1 MMRKHIFCIALS
13 LCVLLFSVFIPVN
26 SVSAHEIYYPGT
38 SPNYTPVPLKWA
50 FVTNRTANIK
60 INADKLT
67 GSLASH
73 YTYARNAWPRYSSR
87 VSVTHTSLSNS
98 NIDLGTASTATW
110 TALWGNQARAVLGY
124 SENESTDGYTL
135 NSLNNA
141 LASSRQIKYGRLLF
155 TPYDNFSNDNERK
168 TVIVHEIGHSLGL
181 GHSNTQYYPTTAAS
195 VMQQGSPYY
204 FPQTHDVNDLNSKY

>member
-1 MMRKHIFCIALS
+1 MRKYIFCIALS
-13 LCVLLFSVFIPVN
+13 LCILLFSVFFPVN
-26 SVSAHEIYYPGT
+26 SVSAHEIYYTGT
-38 SPNYTPVPLKWA
+38 SPNYTPVTLKWA

-110 TALWGNQARAVLGY
+110 TAL
-124 SENESTDGYTL
+124 
-135 NSLNNA
+135 
-141 LASSRQIKYGRLLF
+141 
-155 TPYDNFSNDNERK
+155 
-168 TVIVHEIGHSLGL
+168 
-181 GHSNTQYYPTTAAS
+181 
-195 VMQQGSPYY
+195 
-204 FPQTHDVNDLNSKY
+204 